1 MNSSLAPNSML
12 VIPALICLLGIGA
25 GIVAAFWKRDAR
37 IPLSIGGVAFFV
49 LYFLSRPRWVQTP
62 RSASSPI
69 VYLPTGSTTTPH
81 ETFATWGILLLLLVV
96 LIGVAAVVA
105 AIRHKRVGTLLAVS
119 AVILAASF
127 VVGFSATKIRVQ
139 QTTVVSSSPLPQ
151 LQPAENSVGPER
163 PLAGTDRLAN
173 VPSGPTPT
181 RIEYIVGSG
190 PALIVPELPA
200 WRRNPPRAGSTEQGW
215 SKYVLS
221 SQQFATV
228 EEAEAEL
235 FQSITTDVQ
244 AGFTYHWPE
253 TQGWVPTRDDI
264 VSSGL
269 ITEKVI
275 ETLPLKVGEFE
286 NPVYRV
292 SWLVEFRPEA
302 NKALHARWFP
312 LEAERRSR
320 WILAGLAGITG
331 LLGGTAMILRRQR
344 PARDSELALSTAS
357 PTD

>member
-1 MNSSLAPNSML
+1 MNTTTAPNTMVLIS
-12 VIPALICLLGIGA
+12 ALIFLLAMGI
-25 GIVAAFWKRDAR
+25 GIVAAFLKRDAR
-37 IPLSIGGVAFFV
+37 IPLGIGLVAFIV
-49 LYFLSRPRWVQTP
+49 LGIARSQWVQ
-62 RSASSPI
+62 SSPSSFHQS
-69 VYLPTGSTTTPH
+69 VSSPVNSTVAPQVA
-81 ETFATWGILLLLLVV
+81 FSSMGVLLLVV
-96 LIGVAAVVA
+96 ILLVGGALVVAAVRHGRILPL
-105 AIRHKRVGTLLAVS
+105 AIVS
-119 AVILAASF
+119 SVILLGVF
-127 VVGFSATKIRVQ
+127 MVGYTKLEVQ
-139 QTTVVSSSPLPQ
+139 RGPTVSNSITLVPSSPPLDLVPSFE
-151 LQPAENSVGPER
+151 PGPER
-163 PLAGTDRLAN
+163 PLAGTDRPATT
-173 VPSGPTPT
+173 PSGPTPT
-181 RIEYIVGSG
+181 KIEYIVGSG

-200 WRRNPPRAGSTEQGW
+200 WRRNPPREGSTEQGW

-244 AGFTYHWPE
+244 AGFTFHWPE

-275 ETLPLKVGEFE
+275 ETIPLKVGEFE

-331 LLGGTAMILRRQR
+331 LLGGTAMVLRRQR
-344 PARDSELALSTAS
+344 PAREPEPAQMA
-357 PTD
+357 